1 MAEYVAVTSIADI
14 SIPMLK
20 RCALLFSRIAV
31 IGIQHVKENEYLAS
45 ELTWLQNQGLV
56 FEPQYSEI
64 HVPGDPDFNHFLSL
78 ECNVMHQVAPR
89 LLKTVILG
97 KEDEAWSLLLLM
109 MDTTLRTVSVGL
121 RQSYKIEACPLLNFD
136 IVPFS
141 EPHGK
146 KTQVLEIV
154 LKSLPVPDE
163 STPWEQIFEYRNDPD
178 SRHKFLDLRNW
189 ASEVAKGELTP
200 CEIEEKIEYLVSQYQ
215 RHMNLHKMKTNQ
227 STLQTI
233 VVSTAE
239 TAENFI
245 KINWGQIAKSL
256 FSLNHRKI
264 ALLEGEL
271 TSVGSEVAY
280 IVKTKETFN
289 L

>member
-31 IGIQHVKENEYLAS
+31 VGVQHVKENEYLAS
-45 ELTWLQNQGLV
+45 ELTYLQNQEFV
-56 FEPQYSEI
+56 FEPQNSEI
-64 HVPGDPDFNHFLSL
+64 YFPDDPDFNHSLSL
-78 ECNVMHQVAPR
+78 ERNVMHQVTPH
-89 LLKTVILG
+89 LLKAAILG
-97 KEDEAWSLLLLM
+97 KEDEVRSLLLLTL
-109 MDTTLRTVSVGL
+109 DATLRTISVGL
-121 RQSYKIEACPLLNFD
+121 RQSYKIETCPLLNFD
-136 IVPFS
+136 IVSFS

-146 KTQVLEIV
+146 KTQALEIV

-178 SRHKFLDLRNW
+178 SHHKFLDLRNW
-189 ASEVAKGELTP
+189 ISEVARGELTP
-200 CEIEEKIEYLVSQYQ
+200 SEIEEKIEYLVSQYQ

-239 TAENFI
+239 TAENFV

-256 FSLNHRKI
+256 FSLNQRKI

-271 TSVGSEVAY
+271 TSIGSEVAY

-289 L
+289 P